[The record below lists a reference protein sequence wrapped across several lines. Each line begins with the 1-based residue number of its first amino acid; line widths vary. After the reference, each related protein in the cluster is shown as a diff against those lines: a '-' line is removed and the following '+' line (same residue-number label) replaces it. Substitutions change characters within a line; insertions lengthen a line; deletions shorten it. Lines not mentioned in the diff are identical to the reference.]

1 MGDKWETSG
10 RQVGDKWETS
20 GKQENVVERDF
31 HLETARKHKDH
42 KGSKKQKQTRNTN
55 EIMMKLEQDTGH

>member
-10 RQVGDKWETS
+10 RQVVKC
-20 GKQENVVERDF
+20 KQENVVERDF

>member
-1 MGDKWETSG
+1 MVKC
-10 RQVGDKWETS
+10 
-20 GKQENVVERDF
+20 KQENVVERDF

-42 KGSKKQKQTRNTN
+42 QGSKKTETTRNTN